1 VFLFVGLTDT
11 HSPFTDHPQHLVDH
25 YVANPVKSVKV
36 EKYTGNATRV
46 PGKMPLPNEHQRR
59 MAQYAASVETIDQC
73 VGRVLDHLTAL
84 GTANN
89 TAVLYT
95 GDHGHMNGHHGLYY
109 KGNAT
114 IPQNFYDESIRVP
127 CVWRMP
133 GKSAAGQVSRSWVNH
148 CDQFETIL
156 ELASVSRKHDVELNP
171 GISLLPTLLG
181 KANDTRD
188 IAICEYGNAQMIR
201 TSKLKVIK
209 RFGRGLL
216 DEAYDLINDPRET
229 TNVIENVRNSSD
241 YTAALTSLTN
251 HFNKFRFA
259 GLEGFTGSIPKHN
272 GGEPWSGI

>member
-1 VFLFVGLTDT
+1 
-11 HSPFTDHPQHLVDH
+11 
-25 YVANPVKSVKV
+25 
-36 EKYTGNATRV
+36 
-46 PGKMPLPNEHQRR
+46 
-59 MAQYAASVETIDQC
+59 
-73 VGRVLDHLTAL
+73 
-84 GTANN
+84 
-89 TAVLYT
+89 
-95 GDHGHMNGHHGLYY
+95 
-109 KGNAT
+109 
-114 IPQNFYDESIRVP
+114 
-127 CVWRMP
+127 
-133 GKSAAGQVSRSWVNH
+133 
-148 CDQFETIL
+148 
-156 ELASVSRKHDVELNP
+156 P